1 MAQRPLK
8 GLSHRQPDG
17 CPRLSFLC
25 PGSPFLL
32 LTGSWHPSQMPSLAL
47 LCRGISRKALL
58 PVCGEAL
65 PGWGYKDPRKGKP
78 QTHHAKPRPT
88 TVSPGREGEGTNT
101 SPRGGPWPTDY
112 LFPHTCWAPEWRHAP
127 GRCRKEILCART
139 KPFARV
145 YWPFGQIPASPPG
158 LCLSPLLP
166 QTGTLWRCPLSSCSQ
181 SRHPDTVRRPMNGEN
196 CPVSHAQAQSL
207 PPT

>member
-17 CPRLSFLC
+17 CPSAFISVPRLSLSPSHGVLASQSDAIPC
-25 PGSPFLL
+25 PPVSGHLQQSSAPCMWRSPAWL
-32 LTGSWHPSQMPSLAL
+32 GVQ
-47 LCRGISRKALL
+47 
-58 PVCGEAL
+58 
-65 PGWGYKDPRKGKP
+65 GKP
-78 QTHHAKPRPT
+78 QTHHAKPSPT

-101 SPRGGPWPTDY
+101 SPPGTPWPTDY

-196 CPVSHAQAQSL
+196 CPASHAQAQSL